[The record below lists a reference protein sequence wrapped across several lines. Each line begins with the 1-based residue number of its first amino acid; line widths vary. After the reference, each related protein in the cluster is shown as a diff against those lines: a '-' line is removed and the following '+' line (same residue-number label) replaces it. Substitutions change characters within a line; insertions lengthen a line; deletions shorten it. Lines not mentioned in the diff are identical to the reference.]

1 MKELE
6 QSLLA
11 SEEKLKH
18 SEDVAAA
25 QEARIQELVS
35 GSAPPGLA
43 LSACAAAASTRSAE
57 VSGPDLPYGRGAGC
71 KQVGIAHGASQDL
84 LAEPGYPRS
93 WSLIPL

>member
-18 SEDVAAA
+18 SGDVTAA

-35 GSAPPGLA
+35 GSGPPGLA
-43 LSACAAAASTRSAE
+43 LYAFAAAPTRSAE
-57 VSGPDLPYGRGAGC
+57 VSGPNLPYGRGAGC
-71 KQVGIAHGASQDL
+71 KQVGSARGVSQDL
-84 LAEPGYPRS
+84 PVTPG
-93 WSLIPL
+93 IGA